1 METIKK
7 ELLADPKEVIRENL
21 RFLREYARRL
31 LMEEDD
37 ALVAIEDFKDV
48 LMQEF
53 LTVGKSLKLT
63 ERDMMVLLF
72 RGITG
77 QMRLGAII
85 TQFNIQPPH
94 PNPLPEG
101 EWVGARHA
109 VPLPTPTF
117 RHPSPFG
124 RGAGGEGLAF
134 CPHKF

>member
-72 RGITG
+72 RGI
-77 QMRLGAII
+77 LDKCAWA
-85 TQFNIQPPH
+85 
-94 PNPLPEG
+94 L
-101 EWVGARHA
+101 
-109 VPLPTPTF
+109 
-117 RHPSPFG
+117 
-124 RGAGGEGLAF
+124 
-134 CPHKF
+134 